1 MLCATPVKCSNWG
14 VIKNG
19 TWDNG
24 AIIANGN
31 TNWITVE
38 EDPGPGEGNIWS
50 NDVESGG
57 NPPTGAHAISS
68 DDWDLLKGGDCFDG
82 YIKNGSRCYCLVEN
96 GSEVQVNLVTC
107 PE

>member
-1 MLCATPVKCSNWG
+1 MLCATPVNCSTWG

-24 AIIANGN
+24 AIIANEN
-31 TNWITVE
+31 TNWITLE
-38 EDPGPGEGNIWS
+38 PEPGGGWDNA
-50 NDVESGG
+50 VESGG
-57 NPPTGAHAISS
+57 NPPANAHAISS

-96 GSEVQVNLVTC
+96 GDEVEVNLVTC